1 MKYMELSDIR
11 GFGAKRLQKLAEKDI
26 RTPDDL
32 LGFLPVDYYDASQ
45 PLRPADMTDGVRAC
59 FEGVVMGTPSL
70 HRGNGGRQWV
80 SATVGDGEKKLRC
93 MWFNQP
99 WVREKLS
106 QGNEV
111 ILYGQAE
118 IKSNGTYI
126 INPVQ
131 VERGIITPVYRKIP
145 DVGQKTLRDAMR
157 VVLDA
162 LPDDDWMPD
171 FIREQ
176 YALMPRRTALET
188 VHFPK
193 KTAELN
199 EAKRRLA
206 FEELL
211 LFQGAVAGGEE
222 KRQKIKPL
230 KVSQSDLELFLSA
243 QPFEPTGAQRRA
255 MDEIATDLAGDHAM
269 ARMVQGDVGCGKT
282 LIALAAM
289 FLCVRAGGQAAM
301 MAPTEILASQ
311 HFESAAVL
319 LGRFG
324 ITCGLLTGR
333 MTAAEHRRA
342 LEQIESGAWQVVIG
356 THALISK
363 GVCYS
368 NLKLVITD
376 EQHRFGVR
384 QRSEL
389 GEKGNWPHVLVMS
402 ATPIPRT
409 LSLILYGDMDL
420 TIIDELPPGRKP
432 VTTRIVPEEKRDGLY
447 GFLSREA
454 QEGHQCYVVCPL
466 IGEDEP
472 ETEEAQSAH
481 AMARTLEQALPDL
494 NIGLLHGQMRQDE
507 KEAVLSGFYAGKVH
521 ILVSTTVIE
530 VGVNVPNATVMVVEG
545 AERFGLAQLH
555 QLRGRVGRGAVV
567 SWCFLMGKPNERLRF
582 LCSTNDG
589 FEIAKKDLEIRGAGE
604 YFGTRQSG
612 APEMPALA
620 LTADSRLLE
629 QARDAFM
636 SLARNPVYR
645 QAYEAVLRRA
655 GEAYRGRNAALN

>member
-1 MKYMELSDIR
+1 MELSDIK
-11 GFGAKRLQKLAEKDI
+11 GFGKKRLQKLAEKEI
-26 RTPDDL
+26 RTPEDL

-45 PLRPADMTDGVRAC
+45 PLRSAEMTDGVRGC
-59 FEGVVMGTPSL
+59 FSGFVLSNPSF
-70 HRGNGGRQWV
+70 HRGTGGRQWV
-80 SATVGDGEKKLRC
+80 AATIGDSEKKLRC

-106 QGNEV
+106 QGDEV
-111 ILYGQAE
+111 ILFGQAE
-118 IKSNGTYI
+118 TKSNGTYI

-131 VERGIITPVYRKIP
+131 IERGKITPVYRKIP
-145 DVGQKTLRDAMR
+145 EIGQKTLRDAVR
-157 VVLDA
+157 ILLDNM
-162 LPDDDWMPD
+162 PNEDWMPPV
-171 FIREQ
+171 IREK
-176 YALMPRRTALET
+176 YALMARHEALES
-188 VHFPK
+188 VHFPE
-193 KTAELN
+193 KTTELN

-222 KRQKIKPL
+222 KRQKITPL
-230 KVSQSDLELFLSA
+230 AVNPDDLALFLSA
-243 QPFEPTGAQRRA
+243 QSFEPTGAQRRA
-255 MDEIATDLAGDHAM
+255 MDEIVRDLAGDHAM

-301 MAPTEILASQ
+301 MAPTEILAAQ
-311 HFESAAVL
+311 HFESAAAV

-342 LEQIESGAWQVVIG
+342 CEQIESGKWQVVIG

-363 GVCYS
+363 GVRYA
-368 NLKLVITD
+368 NLRLVITD

-384 QRSEL
+384 QRTDL
-389 GEKGNWPHVLVMS
+389 GEKGNYPHVLVMS

-420 TIIDELPPGRKP
+420 TIIDELPPGRTP
-432 VTTRIVPEEKRDGLY
+432 VTTRIVPDEKREGLC
-447 GFLSREA
+447 GFLRKEA
-454 QEGHQCYVVCPL
+454 QAGHQCYVVCPL

-472 ETEEAQSAH
+472 DEEESQSAH
-481 AMARTLEQALPDL
+481 AMAKTLRDALPEL
-494 NIGLLHGQMRQDE
+494 NIALLHGQMRQDE
-507 KEAVLSGFYAGKVH
+507 KEAVLSGFYSGQVH

-530 VGVNVPNATVMVVEG
+530 VGVNVPNATVMVIEG
-545 AERFGLAQLH
+545 ADRFGLAQLH
-555 QLRGRVGRGAVV
+555 QLRGRVGRGAAV
-567 SWCFLMGKPNERLRF
+567 SWCFLLGKPNERLRF

-589 FEIAKKDLEIRGAGE
+589 FEIARKDLEIRGAGE

-629 QARDAFM
+629 QAREAFM
-636 SLARNPVYR
+636 MLSRDPAQRT
-645 QAYEAVLRRA
+645 AYEAVLRRA
-655 GEAYRGRNAALN
+655 AEQYSGRHAALN